1 MGLTGAFQ
9 DFSYEIQLN
18 LEYLASNR
26 LVRHQGGGGGLVVE
40 KFAGFS
46 QSYFYSLG
54 LKCTFIIYQFQY
66 FSPISSH
73 QSYSSPPP
81 LLLFGK
87 ICTYAW
93 PSITLWISIFFLM
106 PSLKIENPILLK
118 LVLVCSSQVH
128 ECTGYNFRDSRNKI
142 LYRQPPLKLHI
153 SSFQYNRAKPE

>member
-1 MGLTGAFQ
+1 MERIRLVVMGDNKVRLFLPAKGQVTVTVHTGILMGLTGAFQ
-9 DFSYEIQLN
+9 DFSFEIQLN

-26 LVRHQGGGGGLVVE
+26 LVRYQGGGVVE

-73 QSYSSPPP
+73 QSYSSPP

-87 ICTYAW
+87 ICTYA
-93 PSITLWISIFFLM
+93 
-106 PSLKIENPILLK
+106 
-118 LVLVCSSQVH
+118 
-128 ECTGYNFRDSRNKI
+128 
-142 LYRQPPLKLHI
+142 
-153 SSFQYNRAKPE
+153 